1 MNGRLWIRLYRQIRR
16 ICKRSFIKKHAG
28 RPRIYDNHDCMAV
41 WAFAALM
48 DWPISVTHKRL
59 ASGSVGWWLKR
70 HFDWS
75 AKLPSVPTLTR
86 RIKAADFRWLLRQV
100 LRRLRRQLGF
110 SPTAKVVMDATILN
124 TGPYSGDPDSRWTC
138 HGGKW
143 FRGYALHTICDEN
156 GLLWAWVVTGANVQE
171 MKVARKLIY
180 KMAAIDSN
188 KVQMVIAD
196 SGYDSEP
203 LHRIV
208 RKRLHAMLLAP
219 LNLRGA
225 STDKWRVQQPGR
237 DMADKFLQ
245 GHRGRKLLEK
255 RSLVERWYSLF
266 KGSSRVGMLPYHVR
280 RLHRVQNWIALKLMI
295 FYVHQHLSRKDLYT
309 VA

>member
-16 ICKRSFIKKHAG
+16 ICKRSLIKRHAG
-28 RPRIYDNHDCMAV
+28 RPRIYDNHDVLSV

-48 DWPISVTHKRL
+48 DWPISVTQKRI
-59 ASGSVGWWLKR
+59 AHGPVGWWLER
-70 HFDWS
+70 HWDWA

-86 RIKAADFRWLLRQV
+86 RIKTADFRWLLRRILQQ
-100 LRRLRRQLGF
+100 LRRQLGF
-110 SPTAKVVMDATILN
+110 HPTAKVIMDATLLN

-138 HGGKW
+138 RCGKW

-171 MKVARKLIY
+171 MKMARKLIY
-180 KMAAIDSN
+180 EMAAIDPN
-188 KVQMVIAD
+188 PVQMVIAD

-203 LHRIV
+203 LHQLI
-208 RKRLHAMLLAP
+208 RKRLDAMLLAP

-225 STDKWRVQQPGR
+225 KTDKWRDFQPGR
-237 DMADKFLQ
+237 DRADKLL
-245 GHRGRKLLEK
+245 HEKRGRKMLEK

-266 KGSSRVGMLPYHVR
+266 KGRSHVSMLPYHVR
-280 RLHRVQNWIALKLMI
+280 RLHRVRNWIALKLMI
-295 FYVHQHLSRKDLYT
+295 FYVHQYLSRKDLS
-309 VA
+309 AIA